1 MLSHSSVEE
10 RVEER
15 EEGKGGE
22 RREGG
27 EREGRGR
34 GKGRKKEGKGRG
46 EGREREGRG
55 KEEGGEREERGRGQ
69 GNNDYSTSNISESIT
84 ISCKRILTFELGCT
98 LTVQSMNCKL
108 YNIQEHKSG
117 VMCCQGVAKD
127 MQCYNLANLGT

>member
-10 RVEER
+10 RVEGR

-55 KEEGGEREERGRGQ
+55 REEGGEREGRGRKEG
-69 GNNDYSTSNISESIT
+69 GDRETMTTHTSNISECIT
-84 ISCKRILTFELGCT
+84 ISCKRILSFELGCT

-108 YNIQEHKSG
+108 YNIHVQEHKSG

-127 MQCYNLANLGT
+127 M